1 MTDPSHARVRDLF
14 DRASELPVQARSD
27 FLAQTCGTDS
37 ALRARVDALLA
48 AGDDARF
55 LTEPTAAVAGSTR
68 VFQAQGLE
76 HAQGRKEESP
86 GAWIGHYRLVKQI
99 GEGGFGVVFLAQQDE
114 PVARRVALKI
124 VKLGMDTRQVV
135 ARFEVERQAL
145 ALMDHPH
152 IARVIDAGATDSGR
166 PYFVMEYVAGRTIT
180 TYCDEE
186 HLTID
191 ARLELFEQVC
201 NAVQHAHSKGII
213 HRDLKPS
220 NILVATVDG
229 RPQAKVID
237 FGIAKATQQKLTDK
251 TLFTEHQQVIGTL
264 QYMSPEQ
271 AGGSLD
277 IDTRTDVYALGV
289 VLYELLTGT
298 TPFETHTLHDAFLSE
313 IQRIIREVDPPKPST
328 RLNQSVDTLAGVA
341 ARRRIEPKRLGTI
354 VRGDLDWIV
363 MKALEKDRARRY
375 ESAHGFGQDLRR
387 YLQGEA
393 VVAAPPSALYRL
405 RKFSRRNRAAVL
417 SGSAVAGALVV
428 GVIAFAWQANI
439 ARDQRD
445 AAVAAREAEA
455 QQRRIADE
463 QRAEAGRQQAL
474 AEANAEAEGKA
485 RDRAEATATFVT
497 NALRSADP
505 NRGGKEGISVAQAME
520 QAVKQLDE
528 GAFRD
533 EPDIEA
539 SLRGV
544 IADVLYRNARVADAL
559 PLAEKALAIYASRPG
574 DQVRNVARS
583 TNLVATIQQDLGHA
597 DLAEPLFERGLALLE
612 ERYPGDDD
620 EVATALN
627 NLAMVRVHRGRP
639 ESAEPL
645 FVRSIAMRERLQPG
659 DSPELAMNLNNLAN
673 VVDDL
678 GRRTEALPL
687 FERSLAMYDRLYD
700 AHPELAMALYNIAQ
714 TYIGSGRLADAE
726 AQADRALAMYRTLF
740 AGDHPDVARAM
751 SGVANVRRVMG
762 HPAESEERQRAAL
775 EMRKRLFPGDHP
787 EVALGLESLTQS
799 LKDAGKDAD
808 AEPVADELLA
818 MRRRLAPG
826 GNPYTARALDLAA
839 AIREN
844 LDRTAEA
851 EPLLAEAIEVLTRFY
866 GADHP
871 DIARA
876 QNRHARVLADLGRVD
891 EAILASTEALA
902 MMQRGIPGDHPS
914 VAAAIASLG
923 LIHQKAKQLEPAE
936 ARMAE
941 ALAMARRCWK
951 GDHYD
956 VARALVNH
964 ARALDTLGRKDEARR
979 VFDEAVAMERR
990 RMPGGSRDTAGS
1002 LYAAGSSLLSNGDA
1016 PAALPLL
1023 EEAASMGERVLDAQS
1038 TRLSDYR
1045 KKLDEC
1051 RTKLGR

>member
-1 MTDPSHARVRDLF
+1 MTQPSHERVRELF
-14 DRASELPVQARSD
+14 DRASEIPPEKRSD
-27 FLAQTCGTDS
+27 FLARECGTDS
-37 ALRARVDALLA
+37 SLRARIDALLA
-48 AGDDARF
+48 AGDDVRF
-55 LTEPTAAVAGSTR
+55 LVTPTAPSLGQTR
-68 VFQAQGLE
+68 IFGMQGLTVE
-76 HAQGRKEESP
+76 TAGTQ
-86 GAWIGHYRLVKQI
+86 IGPYRLVRQI
-99 GEGGFGVVFLAQQDE
+99 GEGGFGVVFLAEQQQ
-114 PVARRVALKI
+114 PVARTVALKI
-124 VKLGMDTRQVV
+124 IKLGMDTRQVV

-145 ALMDHPH
+145 ALMDHPN
-152 IARVIDAGATDSGR
+152 IARVIDAGATETGR
-166 PYFVMEYVAGRTIT
+166 PYFVMEYVAGRAIT

-191 ARLELFEQVC
+191 ARIELFEQVC
-201 NAVQHAHSKGII
+201 DAVQHAHSKGII

-229 RPQAKVID
+229 HPQAKVID
-237 FGIAKATQQKLTDK
+237 FGIAKATQHKLTDK
-251 TLFTEHQQVIGTL
+251 TLFTEHQQIIGTL

-271 AGGSLD
+271 ASGSLD

-298 TPFETHTLHDAFLSE
+298 TPFDAHTLNEAFLSE
-313 IQRIIREVDPPKPST
+313 IQRVIREVDPPKPST
-328 RLNQSVDTLAGVA
+328 RLDQSVDTLAGIA
-341 ARRRIEPKRLGTI
+341 ASRRIEPKRLGGL
-354 VRGDLDWIV
+354 VRGELDWIA

-375 ESAHGFGQDLRR
+375 ESAHGLAQDLRR
-387 YLQGEA
+387 YLSGDA

-405 RKFSRRNRAAVL
+405 RKFSRRNRTVVL
-417 SGSAVAGALVV
+417 AGSAVAAALLV
-428 GVIAFAWQANI
+428 GVVAFAWQANV
-439 ARDQRD
+439 ARHERDSAVVAQR
-445 AAVAAREAEA
+445 AEAE
-455 QQRRIADE
+455 QRRIADE

-474 AEANAEAEGKA
+474 AEANAEAERRA

-497 NALRSADP
+497 DALRSADP
-505 NRGGKEGISVAQAME
+505 NYGGKEGISVAEAME

-544 IADVLYRNARVADAL
+544 IADVLYRNARLTDAL

-583 TNLVATIQQDLGHA
+583 TNLVATIQQNLGHA

-612 ERYPGDDD
+612 ELHPGDDE

-627 NLAMVRVHRGRP
+627 NLAMVRVHRGHP

-645 FVRSIAMRERLQPG
+645 LVRSVAMRERLQPG
-659 DSPELAMNLNNLAN
+659 DSPELAMNLNNLAS

-700 AHPELAMALYNIAQ
+700 AHPEVAMALYNIAQ

-726 AQADRALAMYRTLF
+726 AQMDRALAMYRTLF

-751 SGVANVRRVMG
+751 SGVANVRRIMG
-762 HPAESEERQRAAL
+762 HPAESEEMARASLAMRQ
-775 EMRKRLFPGDHP
+775 RLFPGDHP
-787 EVALGLESLTQS
+787 EVALGLEGLVNT
-799 LKDAGKDAD
+799 LKDAGKYTD
-808 AEPVADELLA
+808 AEPVVDELVA
-818 MRRRLAPG
+818 MRRRLVPR
-826 GNPYTARALDLAA
+826 GNPNTARALDLAA
-839 AIREN
+839 AIREG
-844 LDRTAEA
+844 LDRTAGA
-851 EPLLAEAIEVLTRFY
+851 EPLLAEGVEVLTRFY
-866 GADHP
+866 GTDHP

-923 LIHQKAKQLEPAE
+923 LIHQKAQQLEPAE
-936 ARMAE
+936 ARLAE

-964 ARALDTLGRKDEARR
+964 ARSLDALGRKDEARR
-979 VFDEAVAMERR
+979 EFDEAVAMDRR
-990 RMPGGSRDTAGS
+990 RTPGGSRDTAGS
-1002 LYAAGSSLLSNGDA
+1002 LYAAGSSLLTNGEA

-1023 EEAASMGERVLDAQS
+1023 EEAVSMGERVLDAQS

-1051 RTKLGR
+1051 RAKLGQ

>member
-1 MTDPSHARVRDLF
+1 MTDPRHQRVRQLF
-14 DRASELPVQARSD
+14 DAAAGLPRGARGD
-27 FLAQTCGTDS
+27 FLAQECGTDH
-37 ALRARVDALLA
+37 ALRERVEALLA
-48 AGDDARF
+48 AGEQEGF
-55 LTEPTAAVAGSTR
+55 LGAPTAPGTSVARGS
-68 VFQAQGLE
+68 GE
-76 HAQGRKEESP
+76 GP
-86 GAWIGHYRLVKQI
+86 GTWIGPYRLVRQI
-99 GEGGFGVVFLAQQDE
+99 GEGGFGVVFLAEQE
-114 PVARRVALKI
+114 RPVARSVALKI
-124 VKLGMDTRQVV
+124 IKLGMDTRQVV

-145 ALMDHPH
+145 AMMDHPH
-152 IARVIDAGATDSGR
+152 IARVIDAGATETGR
-166 PYFVMEYVAGRTIT
+166 PYFVMEHVPGRAIT
-180 TYCDEE
+180 QYCDDEN
-186 HLTID
+186 LPID

-201 NAVQHAHSKGII
+201 HAVQHAHSKGII

-229 RPQAKVID
+229 RPQAKIID
-237 FGIAKATQQKLTDK
+237 FGIAKATQQKLTEK

-271 AGGSLD
+271 ARGLLD

-289 VLYELLTGT
+289 VLYELLTGS
-298 TPFETHTLHDAFLSE
+298 TPFDTHTLQDAFFSE
-313 IQRIIREVDPPKPST
+313 IQRLIRDVDPPKPST
-328 RLNQSVDTLAGVA
+328 RLSQSNETIASVA
-341 ARRRIEPKRLGTI
+341 AHRRVEPKRLGVL

-375 ESAHGFGQDLRR
+375 ESAHGLAEDLRR
-387 YLQGEA
+387 YLGGDA
-393 VVAAPPSALYRL
+393 VAAAPPSALYRL
-405 RKFSRRNRAAVL
+405 RKFSRRNRSTVL
-417 SGSAVAGALVV
+417 AGSAIAAALLV

-455 QQRRIADE
+455 EQRRIAEDQRRIADE
-463 QRAEAGRQQAL
+463 QRTEAGRQQAL
-474 AEANAEAEGKA
+474 AESNAEAERKA
-485 RDRAEATATFVT
+485 RGRAEATAKFVT
-497 NALRSADP
+497 DALRSADP
-505 NRGGKEGISVAQAME
+505 NHGGKEGISVAQAMD

-539 SLRGV
+539 SLLGV

-559 PLAEKALAIYASRPG
+559 PLAERALAIYESRPG
-574 DQVRNVARS
+574 DHVRNVARS

-612 ERYPGDDD
+612 ELHPGDDD
-620 EVATALN
+620 EVAKALN
-627 NLAMVRVHRGRP
+627 NLAMVRVHRGRL

-645 FVRSIAMRERLQPG
+645 LVQSASMRERLQPG
-659 DSPELAMNLNNLAN
+659 DSADLAMSLNNLAN

-678 GRRTEALPL
+678 GRRAEALPI

-714 TYIGSGRLADAE
+714 TYIGTGRLADAE
-726 AQADRALAMYRTLF
+726 AQMDRALAMYRTLF

-762 HPAESEERQRAAL
+762 HPAESEEMSRAAL
-775 EMRKRLFPGDHP
+775 AMRQRLFPGDHP
-787 EVALGLESLTQS
+787 EVALGLEGLINT
-799 LKDAGKDAD
+799 LKDAGKYAD
-808 AEPVADELLA
+808 AEPVVDELVA
-818 MRRRLAPG
+818 VRRRLVPS
-826 GNPYTARALDLAA
+826 GNPNSARALDLAA
-839 AIREN
+839 AIREG

-851 EPLLAEAIEVLTRFY
+851 EPLLAEGVEVLTRFY
-866 GADHP
+866 GTDHP

-902 MMQRGIPGDHPS
+902 MMQRGIPGDHPM

-923 LIHQKAKQLEPAE
+923 IVYDKSKRPEQAE
-936 ARMAE
+936 ARFAE
-941 ALAMARRCWK
+941 ALAMARRYWK

-956 VARALVNH
+956 VARSLVHH
-964 ARALDTLGRKDEARR
+964 ARALDALGRTEEARGE
-979 VFDEAVAMERR
+979 FAEAVSMERR
-990 RMPGGSRDTAGS
+990 RIPAGSADTASALYASGGS
-1002 LYAAGSSLLSNGDA
+1002 LLANGDA

-1023 EEAASMGERVLDAQS
+1023 EEAVSMGERVLDAQS

-1045 KKLDEC
+1045 RKLEAC
-1051 RTKLGR
+1051 RAKLGR